1 MNNQNTQTTQTTA
14 QPADKK
20 GKIRINKDICIRCGT
35 CAAMYPNYF
44 KIKDDGEVTEIEEVE
59 VPEEEKQAVV
69 ETCPSGAIYKA
80 DK

>member
-1 MNNQNTQTTQTTA
+1 MNNNLQTTTA

-20 GKIRINKDICIRCGT
+20 GKLRINKDICIRCGT
-35 CAAMYPNYF
+35 CVAMFPEYF
-44 KIKDDGEVTEIEEVE
+44 KMNDDGEVTEIEEVE
-59 VPEEEKQAVV
+59 VPEDKKQEVI